1 MYAKADAVVPPS
13 GAAVK
18 DINGTVEYP
27 VPPDVIVT
35 IPIAP
40 SDIAA
45 AVSYT
50 HLTLPT
56 KRIV

>member
-1 MYAKADAVVPPS
+1 MYATADAVVPPS

-18 DINGTVEYP
+18 DNTGTVEYP

-40 SDIAA
+40 LDILAVAA
-45 AVSYT
+45 NPAPPP
-50 HLTLPT
+50 PT
-56 KRIV
+56 V